1 MFVISV
7 RAVHP
12 LTDLGRTSCTS
23 MFVKDQFPGKL
34 WLETPLIHSP
44 HISSRLGCNVYLK
57 LENLQPSQSFKY
69 RGISHFA
76 QNARKTHGPDV
87 HLVIASGGNAGIA
100 AACAAHALGMR
111 CTVFLPEGAS
121 ASTLEFLKEE
131 GAEVI
136 IEGSYYL
143 QALGAAERVV
153 KEETNAVMI
162 PAYDD
167 AIVWEG
173 HSSMIPEIAQQL
185 PPGTRPDAV
194 VCSVGG
200 GGLSGGVMMGCKS
213 VGWDDVPF
221 IALETTGSNCFYEA
235 LAANTGAFST
245 SGLASANVRVEHD
258 ATHDVNIAHLATLK
272 SKATSLGASSAAPGV
287 VRMALDRK
295 GGIKSVCVPD
305 EFAMQA
311 AIQFAEDHKTVVELA
326 CSTTL
331 TAAYNRALFDK
342 LVPPSPSGTSRT
354 VVFVVCGG
362 YKISLEELEDYRTI
376 VESKLW
382 DTKQWDILC
391 NGEQWVIDK

>member
-1 MFVISV
+1 
-7 RAVHP
+7 
-12 LTDLGRTSCTS
+12 
-23 MFVKDQFPGKL
+23 
-34 WLETPLIHSP
+34 
-44 HISSRLGCNVYLK
+44 
-57 LENLQPSQSFKY
+57 
-69 RGISHFA
+69 
-76 QNARKTHGPDV
+76 
-87 HLVIASGGNAGIA
+87 
-100 AACAAHALGMR
+100 MR

-153 KEETNAVMI
+153 KEETNAWVQYTAEGNTGLPLTRALHFNSVMI

-213 VGWDDVPF
+213 VGWDDGRRCLSCFSKTKLCMLVPF

-311 AIQFAEDHKTVVELA
+311 AIQFAG
-326 CSTTL
+326 
-331 TAAYNRALFDK
+331 AYLLD
-342 LVPPSPSGTSRT
+342 VPFQLS
-354 VVFVVCGG
+354 
-362 YKISLEELEDYRTI
+362 Y
-376 VESKLW
+376 
-382 DTKQWDILC
+382 
-391 NGEQWVIDK
+391 